1 MVCEKRIFD
10 IMKKADSKEQAE
22 SFTSSK
28 VNFVFA
34 SSLHSLTKVHKMRII
49 NKSFRD
55 IKLVIDEFSVV
66 LSGQNYTKFSFFWLP
81 KKTLH

>member
-1 MVCEKRIFD
+1 MILIFCTVREKRIFD

-55 IKLVIDEFSVV
+55 VKLVIDEFSVV
-66 LSGQNYTKFSFFWLP
+66 LS
-81 KKTLH
+81 